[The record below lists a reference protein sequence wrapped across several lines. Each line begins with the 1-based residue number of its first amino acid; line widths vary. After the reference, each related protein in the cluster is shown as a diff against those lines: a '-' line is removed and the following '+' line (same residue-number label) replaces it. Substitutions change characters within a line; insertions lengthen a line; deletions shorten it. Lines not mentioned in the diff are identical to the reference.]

1 MPGCRVK
8 KNAQNQL
15 ESRIDKIHCQTS
27 DPKLNSLLSSFPEI
41 GIQAIEQFPCA
52 K

>member
-1 MPGCRVK
+1 MPGRRAK

-15 ESRIDKIHCQTS
+15 ESKVDKTHCQTS
-27 DPKLNSLLSSFPEI
+27 DHKLDSLLSSFPEI
-41 GIQAIEQFPCA
+41 GIWPIEQFPCA